1 MPHRIRRLL
10 VAVVSLLLATP
21 FASAGTVYEVNTT
34 GATTIGSKNN
44 GNAFLGQSF
53 NSGSNTLLSSA
64 SLQIN
69 NEGLGVENFTI
80 GLYHVIGSPGVYLA
94 TGTSLASATFSNS
107 ILSGSGQAF
116 YTFNSLNWNL
126 SPNTVYM
133 FGIEAANPDSVKWTL
148 NQSATKDNSTGFITG
163 YSGYN
168 AQAGTNVDNGLHG
181 ATITAVP
188 EPSTYT
194 IVLTGIAYG
203 GFSTWRRRKRA

>member
-1 MPHRIRRLL
+1 MPRHIRRLF
-10 VAVVSLLLATP
+10 VAVVSLLLVPA
-21 FASAGTVYEVNTT
+21 FAAAATVYEVNTT

-44 GNAFLGQSF
+44 SGVFIGQSF
-53 NSGSNTLLSSA
+53 NSGSNTLLSAA

-69 NEGLGVENFTI
+69 NGGLGVENFTI
-80 GLYHVIGSPGVYLA
+80 GLYHVTGSPGVYLA

-107 ILSGSGQAF
+107 ILSGTGQAF
-116 YTFNSLNWNL
+116 YTFNNLNWNL

-148 NQSATKDNSTGFITG
+148 NQSATKDSSTGFITG

-168 AQAGTNVDNGLHG
+168 AQDGNTVDNGLHG

-188 EPSTYT
+188 EPATF
-194 IVLTGIAYG
+194 VLAAAGLLAIAAL
-203 GFSTWRRRKRA
+203 RRRR